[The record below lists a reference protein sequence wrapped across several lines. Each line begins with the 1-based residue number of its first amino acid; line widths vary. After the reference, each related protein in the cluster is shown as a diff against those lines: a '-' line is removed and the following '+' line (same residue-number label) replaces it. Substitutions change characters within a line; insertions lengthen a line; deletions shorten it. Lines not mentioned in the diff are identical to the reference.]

1 MATAFTHPIPTS
13 LLWEDPLA
21 LLPRRRPQSFNKDQ
35 TIFSPDDPADT
46 LFLVV
51 SGAIKV
57 SRFSDNGRET
67 VLDVESSES
76 FFGITSLLGEP
87 ERGEMA
93 TALEDSQVME
103 WGVLE
108 LRDLMARTPDLGP
121 ALMRMVARKLNE
133 ADDRIESFAVDHIPR
148 RLLKALLRLGER
160 FGEQS
165 EGSPAIH
172 LMPLTHE
179 LLAKHVGT
187 SREIVTQ
194 HMSQLRRR
202 GLLDYSRAGL
212 DFEPEKL
219 RDELNQIK

>member
-1 MATAFTHPIPTS
+1 MATAFTQPIPTTA
-13 LLWEDPLA
+13 LWEDPLA
-21 LLPRRRPQSFNKDQ
+21 LLPRRKPQSFEKDQ
-35 TIFSPDDPADT
+35 SIFAPEDPADS

-51 SGAIKV
+51 NGAIKI

-67 VLDVESSES
+67 VLDVECCES
-76 FFGITSLLGEP
+76 FFGITSLLGEA

-93 TALEDSQVME
+93 TALEPSQVME
-103 WGVLE
+103 WSIME

-133 ADDRIESFAVDHIPR
+133 ADERIESFAVDHIPR

-160 FGEQS
+160 FGETQS
-165 EGSPAIH
+165 DSEVH

-202 GLLDYSRAGL
+202 GVIDYSRSGL
-212 DFEPEKL
+212 DFNPQRL
-219 RDELNQIK
+219 RRELLQTK